1 MTMVYD
7 ADEIVNNY
15 RRGIKMSY
23 FIFGKYGSGKT
34 YLGTRVAEQLGLSY
48 YQEDTYRIGAA
59 RLHDVICVDASNYE
73 GYRLYVLI
81 KQYQRFFERLG
92 TVYYLKKENHK
103 VLCKTKSFGY
113 ENDDNAIKVAC
124 EVYQK
129 ECDLKENSKYDVW
142 VPLKQIF
149 IIETD
154 KSPEEFIRSFP
165 REYQKRIRNVLKA
178 YFQVFECNE
187 NSLRDNWWINL

>member
-7 ADEIVNNY
+7 VDEIVKNY

-23 FIFGKYGSGKT
+23 FIFGKHGTGKT

-59 RLHDVICVDASNYE
+59 RLHDIICVDASNYKS
-73 GYRLYVLI
+73 YRLYTLI
-81 KQYQRFFERLG
+81 KRYQRFFERLG
-92 TVYYLKKENHK
+92 MVYYLKKDNHE
-103 VLCKTKSFGY
+103 LACKTKSFSY
-113 ENDDNAIKVAC
+113 ENDDDAIKVAC
-124 EVYQK
+124 DVYQK
-129 ECDLKENSKYDVW
+129 ECDSKENSEYDVW

-165 REYQKRIRNVLKA
+165 REYQKRIRNVLNA

-187 NSLRDNWWINL
+187 NSLRGNWWIDL